1 MSVFDILIAVV
12 VVIAF
17 AVLVIRLVTD
27 GVDDRRRSSDPDAQG
42 AWTGADFS
50 DDAHHSSGGHHAH
63 HDPGIHH
70 GGGDFGGGGHHG

>member
-1 MSVFDILIAVV
+1 MSVFDILVAVV
-12 VVIAF
+12 IVIAF
-17 AVLVIRLVTD
+17 VVLVIRLVTD
-27 GVDDRRRSSDPDAQG
+27 GVDDRRRSGDPDARA

-50 DDAHHSSGGHHAH
+50 DNAHHSGGHHVH